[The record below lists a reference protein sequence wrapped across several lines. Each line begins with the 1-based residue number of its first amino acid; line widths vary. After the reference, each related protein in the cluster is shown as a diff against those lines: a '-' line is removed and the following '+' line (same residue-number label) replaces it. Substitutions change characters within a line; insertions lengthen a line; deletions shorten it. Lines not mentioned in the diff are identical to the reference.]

1 MLVADD
7 PQPGSRVMD
16 ERDTQQRTTI
26 AIGVL
31 LIVVGAAFLVGR
43 QLGID
48 WGDVGWPLF
57 IIVPGLVLFVLALGV
72 GGRAGSGFAVPA
84 GIVTMTGVV
93 LAVQNATGLWET
105 WAYAWA
111 LVAPGGV
118 GIGLLLYGLFTRQ
131 PDIATGGGWALLVG
145 LGLFLGFG
153 FFFESVVGLSGGR
166 VAGMETLMAAGIVAV
181 GVVIVLLSV
190 SGRRRADEP

>member
-1 MLVADD
+1 
-7 PQPGSRVMD
+7 MD
-16 ERDTQQRTTI
+16 ERAATRRSTI
-26 AIGVL
+26 AVGVL
-31 LIVVGAAFLVGR
+31 LIVVGLAFLIGR
-43 QLGID
+43 QIGVRWDDL
-48 WGDVGWPLF
+48 GWPLF
-57 IIVPGLVLFVLALGV
+57 VIVPGLILFVLALAV

-93 LAVQNATGLWET
+93 LAVQNATDLWET

-118 GIGLLLYGLFTRQ
+118 GLGLLLYGLLTRQ

-153 FFFESVVGLSGGR
+153 FFFESVIGLSGGR
-166 VAGMETLMAAGIVAV
+166 VAGMETLMAAGIVAI

-190 SGRRRADEP
+190 TGRRRGGEL